1 MSLRDRF
8 RPWHGLMGLTFL
20 VGFGFSLAQ
29 VEQVAVNNAMLAVV
43 SGLLAVVVLQF
54 TVGNVWAYAVEYAN
68 AGGSWTDAPFLVPFG
83 VATLVA
89 VGVLLVNGG
98 PSTASVVWAALWS
111 AFWGFVVAAAVVA
124 LVVRFYSGYRAG
136 RS

>member
-1 MSLRDRF
+1 MSLRDRL
-8 RPWHGLMGLTFL
+8 RPWHGLMALTFL
-20 VGFGFSLAQ
+20 FGLGSSLAQ
-29 VEQVAVNNAMLAVV
+29 AEQVAVNNVMLAVA